1 MVTGR
6 SAQSK
11 RRGRETRSG
20 LATFASFG
28 GVAHR
33 VDERDGRAAAAQRR
47 VVRRGRD
54 VRVAGDVHRRARLG
68 EDVEPADVVLG
79 VHLHDLLARR
89 GGEGV
94 EADELARARF
104 RGEVGGGEGV
114 EDGGDAEVGLRVPL
128 ARVLHR
134 GRRRVDELG
143 GEKARVVQ
151 TIGR

>member
-94 EADELARARF
+94 EADEQPARAS
-104 RGEVGGGEGV
+104 GV
-114 EDGGDAEVGLRVPL
+114 RLAAARASRMAGTRRLDSGCPSRVCSIAGDDA
-128 ARVLHR
+128 
-134 GRRRVDELG
+134 
-143 GEKARVVQ
+143 
-151 TIGR
+151 